1 MAIALGPLLLVLVA
15 SLASAGFDLTRKL
28 LGRELPPLPMVLL
41 LAAGSVPLF
50 GLALWVQGAVPPGA
64 GYLAPALGSVALNLV
79 ANVAFLQS
87 VRLAPLS
94 ATVPL
99 LSLTPAFTSLLGVP
113 LLGELP
119 RPIAWAGVALVAGG
133 AYVLGRGGAPAPRA
147 GPGPVPPAAATA
159 AAEAVP
165 AIPDAAVV
173 PPPVANAA
181 PAMPAAPAEAVQ
193 LVRGAWLMAGAA
205 LLWSLTI
212 PLDKLAVRRASA
224 PLHGLVLTAG
234 IGLGAAA
241 VLIGQRRLGE
251 LGGLRRAWPMFVL
264 ALVTSTLTLGF
275 QLLALRV
282 VMVSVVET
290 LKRAIGNVAAL
301 VLGRIVFGERVG
313 WRQTGAALAMAAGV
327 ALIVL

>member
-1 MAIALGPLLLVLVA
+1 MAVALGPLLLVLVA

-50 GLALWVQGAVPPGA
+50 GLALWAQGVAPPGA
-64 GYLAPALGSVALNLV
+64 GYLPPALGSVALNLV

-99 LSLTPAFTSLLGVP
+99 LSLTPAFTALLGVP

-119 RPIAWAGVALVAGG
+119 RPLAWAGVALVAGG
-133 AYVLGRGGAPAPRA
+133 AYALGSGGPPVRGG
-147 GPGPVPPAAATA
+147 GATA
-159 AAEAVP
+159 ATP
-165 AIPDAAVV
+165 GDQG
-173 PPPVANAA
+173 AA
-181 PAMPAAPAEAVQ
+181 PVPLSAGPAACRGPAGTAP
-193 LVRGAWLMAGAA
+193 LARGAWLMAGAA

-212 PLDKLAVRRASA
+212 PLDKLAVRHASA
-224 PLHGLVLTAG
+224 PLHGLVLTGG

-241 VLIGQRRLGE
+241 VLAGQRRLGE
-251 LGGLRRAWPMFVL
+251 LAHLRRAWPMFLL
-264 ALVTSTLTLGF
+264 ALLTSTLTLGC

-282 VMVSVVET
+282 VMVSVLET
-290 LKRAIGNVAAL
+290 LKRGIGNLAAL

-313 WRQTGAALAMAAGV
+313 RRQVGAALAMAAGV
-327 ALIVL
+327 ALILL